1 MLRDALPEIIDRTI
15 AHVGII
21 AQTSGDSQLF
31 LSFSDETHCQ
41 LYDIDS
47 MSGARGTYAGGRDAL
62 LRSAEGAGCLTVCSP
77 PSSAG

>member
-31 LSFSDETHCQ
+31 LSFSDETHYQ

-47 MSGARGTYAGGRDAL
+47 MSGARGTYAGGRRCSTSGAL
-62 LRSAEGAGCLTVCSP
+62 RVRCRSAYRYGS
-77 PSSAG
+77 